1 MLELTDLLK
10 TQNPEILNFFS
21 RSRDDD
27 DTIEQARRAQEDAR
41 RRQEQQSPLA
51 PTPPASTPPTH
62 SPQAP
67 PVQQQAPP
75 PPSAAAQN
83 TPDQQ
88 REMARRREQERRRR
102 EAVRTK
108 LPSKRNADYCF
119 VTTLFN
125 APRCSRLLC
134 RWPTPSTST
143 SRATW
148 WPSLKRICSERE
160 KADDGSERGTYRHTY
175 TV

>member
-1 MLELTDLLK
+1 MFLLHVKYILAFDQWMLELTDLLK

-108 LPSKRNADYCF
+108 LPFKRNADFCF
-119 VTTLFN
+119 VATLFN

-143 SRATW
+143 SRAT
-148 WPSLKRICSERE
+148 
-160 KADDGSERGTYRHTY
+160 
-175 TV
+175 

>member
-10 TQNPEILNFFS
+10 TQNPEIFNFFS

-108 LPSKRNADYCF
+108 LPFKRNADFCF
-119 VTTLFN
+119 AATLFN